1 MLFMSIFIR
10 FFRKIKRTCL
20 AFLFCPI
27 DVYVFHSVSEKYESV
42 KWWDCDWTQINV
54 FKDYILRLNKQNKF
68 ISLPDALNHLKHDVF
83 RFKKYAVL
91 TSDDGYSSVLS
102 VLPWL
107 KGNDIPITLFIN
119 AKYLDGRSWSPINEE
134 QVKRAYGDDKYDMD
148 EIVNGLYITKEQ
160 LFGLTYDSITI
171 GLHGYEHND
180 ASKMTAMEFEAN
192 LSQSLGVLKNH
203 PRYIP
208 FYAYTWGRF
217 TDMSDHILH
226 KHNIIPV
233 RVSGKTNYVYNGF
246 IDRTCIDGCI

>member
-1 MLFMSIFIR
+1 MKQIWF
-10 FFRKIKRTCL
+10 KIKRL
-20 AFLFCPI
+20 IIKIRLRPI
-27 DVYVFHSVSEKYESV
+27 HVYVFHQVGDT
-42 KWWDCDWTQINV
+42 WDPLRAWECDWTKTDS
-54 FKDYILRLNKQNKF
+54 FKDNILKLKKHNKF
-68 ISLPDALNHLKHDVF
+68 ISLQDAYTHLKNDVF

-91 TSDDGYSSVLS
+91 TSDDGYSSILS

-107 KGNDIPITLFIN
+107 RENDIPITLFIN

-134 QVKRAYGDDKYDMD
+134 QVKRACGEDKYNMN
-148 EIVNGLYITKEQ
+148 EIVKGLYITKEQ

-180 ASKMTAMEFEAN
+180 VSKMTAIEFEAN
-192 LSQSLGVLKNH
+192 LSHSIGVLKNH

-226 KHNIIPV
+226 KNNIIPV
-233 RVSGKTNYVYNGF
+233 RVSGGKNYNYNGAV
-246 IDRTCIDGCI
+246 DRVCIDGCK